1 MKKKTICRIPL
12 YKWSFQLTVN
22 AGILVVWWYLKKGSV
37 QFDSPGKVAEVKFK
51 NDLGVVVVLER
62 YFRGFGLEPS
72 KKVVVRR
79 VGNGVVTERYLSL
92 GWEVVWVAWL
102 ISAFSVVFV
111 IVGTGV
117 SVVVGPKKY

>member
-1 MKKKTICRIPL
+1 M
-12 YKWSFQLTVN
+12 N

-92 GWEVVWVAWL
+92 GWEVVWVAWW

-117 SVVVGPKKY
+117 SVVVGPKKYVSK